1 MRVWGLVLLTLG
13 AVPAAGAASF
23 AIIPQAGL
31 AGYGA
36 AVEWTLADNLTLQ
49 LGHTQA
55 NFSFGADSDKSHYDA
70 KVSLRNDSVALSW
83 APFGGYF
90 RVSAGVTSQDT
101 RADLVQTSS
110 TDPAVAACGPINI
123 RGRLPRDLAPTL
135 TVGWASRPREAGFG
149 GYFAVGAM
157 FAGAPALTAR
167 GNGTPGCALGIEN
180 ERRSVENDLG
190 NYRAMPVLQTGIS
203 YRL

>member
-1 MRVWGLVLLTLG
+1 MKFRSLLLLSLG
-13 AVPAAGAASF
+13 VVPPAGAASF

-55 NFSFGADSDKSHYDA
+55 DFNFGTDSDKSHYDA
-70 KVSLRNDSVALSW
+70 RVGLRNDSVLLSW
-83 APFGGYF
+83 APFSGYF
-90 RVSAGVTSQDT
+90 RVNAGVTSQDT
-101 RADLVQTSS
+101 RVDLVQTSS
-110 TDPAVAACGPINI
+110 SDPAVAACGPINI

-135 TVGWASRPREAGFG
+135 TLGWASRPRQAGFG
-149 GYFAVGAM
+149 GYFVVGGM
-157 FAGAPALTAR
+157 FTGAPALTAT

-180 ERRSVENDLG
+180 ERRSVEDDLSR
-190 NYRAMPVLQTGIS
+190 YRVLPVLQTGIS
-203 YRL
+203 FRL

>member
-123 RGRLPRDLAPTL
+123 RGRLPRDLAPTV
-135 TVGWASRPREAGFG
+135 TVGWASRPRQAGLG
-149 GYFAVGAM
+149 GYFAAGGM
-157 FAGAPALTAR
+157 FAGAPTLTAT
-167 GNGTPGCALGIEN
+167 GNGIPGCMIGIEG
-180 ERRSVENDLG
+180 ERRSVERDLG
-190 NYRAMPVLQTGIS
+190 RYRVMPVLQMGITF
-203 YRL
+203 RL